1 MLSVVIP
8 MYNEE
13 KYVLKTVNT
22 LVPYLNG
29 LQIGYEIIFS
39 DDGSRDSGAGI
50 VSALSEKYSCIKLI
64 VTPENTG
71 KGGALKAG
79 IKRASGEYII
89 CTDCR
94 LSYGTECIGK
104 IYDRLRLGEA
114 QIVAGSRAIHP
125 LKSEGSS
132 VPAKL
137 ISDRISGCL
146 RKKDVAFTYADPQCG
161 VKGMTD
167 SAAKAILPECVTSGV
182 AFHYE
187 MLLTADLLG
196 IKSEEFPVRISRR
209 EQISFSLKPIA
220 DTVDLIKDLKVMKN
234 THFR

>member
-79 IKRASGEYII
+79 IKE
-89 CTDCR
+89 
-94 LSYGTECIGK
+94 
-104 IYDRLRLGEA
+104 
-114 QIVAGSRAIHP
+114 
-125 LKSEGSS
+125 
-132 VPAKL
+132 
-137 ISDRISGCL
+137 
-146 RKKDVAFTYADPQCG
+146 
-161 VKGMTD
+161 
-167 SAAKAILPECVTSGV
+167 
-182 AFHYE
+182 
-187 MLLTADLLG
+187 
-196 IKSEEFPVRISRR
+196 RR
-209 EQISFSLKPIA
+209 ENI
-220 DTVDLIKDLKVMKN
+220 
-234 THFR
+234 